1 MISVL
6 GALLALAATTDHGR
20 CADLVVLGRVT
31 EQQFLGD
38 DPADTGPLKDGV
50 WNLRI
55 QIKRALA
62 GQEPRKEIDATLI
75 VHTYLRRDRDFRF
88 ALIRGADGRYRVDQS
103 ETGCAA
109 NAAAQ
114 PVR

>member
-6 GALLALAATTDHGR
+6 GSLLVLAGTTDQGR

-31 EQQFLGD
+31 AQQFLGD
-38 DPADTGPLKDGV
+38 DPADNGPLKDGI

-55 QIKRALA
+55 RIKRVLA
-62 GQEPRKEIDATLI
+62 GQESRKEVDATLI
-75 VHTYLRRDRDFRF
+75 VHTYLRRNRDFTF
-88 ALIRGADGRYRVDQS
+88 VLIRGEDGRYRVDQS
-103 ETGCAA
+103 ETGCGA
-109 NAAAQ
+109 NATVR